1 MDVHTH
7 TLATHRDQI
16 CNHVLEGK
24 KLIKRFKL
32 QQIVKKNHK
41 RYSLYIASF
50 EEDNEKAQYASFK
63 LIFI

>member
-7 TLATHRDQI
+7 TLATHREI
-16 CNHVLEGK
+16 CNHFLEEK
-24 KLIKRFKL
+24 KLIKKFKL
-32 QQIVKKNHK
+32 QQIVKKNQK
-41 RYSLYIASF
+41 KYSSYIASF

>member
-7 TLATHRDQI
+7 TLATHTEI

-41 RYSLYIASF
+41 RYSFYIASF

-63 LIFI
+63 HIFI